1 MIRSASAAATAL
13 VLVGLSAQGGDA
25 ATPDPARTPIRHL
38 VVMTQDQRSF
48 DNYFGARSGVDGIP
62 DGVCV
67 PAKAGSSTPCV
78 APVPAE
84 GVRASAEPERHR
96 G

>member
-13 VLVGLSAQGGDA
+13 ALVGLSAQGGDA

-67 PAKAGSSTPCV
+67 PAKGGQQHALRGS
-78 APVPAE
+78 VPAE